1 MEEEAKEKER
11 GPFPKEEG
19 LTRPDGSPPVL
30 KERLNARQ
38 RRSQILQKAM
48 ELFSHKGF
56 NGTTTREMAREMGIS
71 EATIFKHF
79 ATKEELYSA
88 ILDHKAEEQWLSEL
102 IAQMGDEPNEAHLL
116 QTIAFHLIEAIEN
129 DPTFLRLLL
138 YSALEGH
145 GLSSLFFDRVVCRLH
160 EFLSDYFRSRI
171 AAGRFRA
178 YNPMLAARAFLGMI
192 IHDLLLQEVF
202 GFPRSGSV
210 PEMVETFVDL
220 FLQGI
225 KTSDWGL

>member
-1 MEEEAKEKER
+1 M
-11 GPFPKEEG
+11 KEEIRG
-19 LTRPDGSPPVL
+19 KGR
-30 KERLNARQ
+30 ERLNAQQ
-38 RRSQILQKAM
+38 RRSQIIQKAM
-48 ELFSHKGF
+48 ELFSRRGF

-79 ATKEELYSA
+79 ATKDELYSA

-102 IAQMGDEPNEAHLL
+102 IIRMGDEPDEAGLL
-116 QTIAFHLIEAIEN
+116 RTIAFHLIEVIEN

-145 GLSSLFFDRVVCRLH
+145 SLSSLFFDSVVQRFH

-171 AAGRFRA
+171 AEGKFRA
-178 YNPMLAARAFLGMI
+178 CNPMLAARAFLGMV
-192 IHDLLLQEVF
+192 IHYLLLQEVF
-202 GFPRSGSV
+202 GFPRTAST
-210 PEMVETFVDL
+210 PEMVGTFVDL

-225 KTSDWGL
+225 KDQ